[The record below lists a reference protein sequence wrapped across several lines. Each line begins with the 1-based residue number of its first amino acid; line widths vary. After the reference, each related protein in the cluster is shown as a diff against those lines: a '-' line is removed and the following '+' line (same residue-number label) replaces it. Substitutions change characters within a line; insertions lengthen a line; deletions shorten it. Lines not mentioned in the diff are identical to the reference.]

1 MNLNQV
7 TVPTLDV
14 GKAVAFYKTL
24 GLELIVHAGD
34 HYARFLC
41 PDGTST
47 FSVHLVEELAK
58 GEGVY
63 VYFECEDLDKQVADL
78 QKQGISFD
86 HEPQDQPWL
95 WREARLK
102 DPDGNQLILF
112 YAGEN
117 RVNPPWRIKTS

>member
-1 MNLNQV
+1 MKLNQV

-14 GKAVAFYKTL
+14 NKAIDFYKQL
-24 GLELIVHAGD
+24 GLELIVHSGE

-41 PDGTST
+41 PDGDST
-47 FSVHLVEELAK
+47 FSVHKVDQLPK

-63 VYFECEDLDKQVADL
+63 VYFECQDLDKDVARL
-78 QKQGISFD
+78 QKQGLAFD

-112 YAGEN
+112 SAGVN
-117 RVNPPWRIKTS
+117 RTNPPWRIKTS